1 MVRAFFV
8 MEKVVRKLGTEKIKD
23 FNENFDMIIDKYRQ
37 IANAGGYNGNLT
49 FKKENGKMVIFV
61 EL

>member
-1 MVRAFFV
+1 
-8 MEKVVRKLGTEKIKD
+8 MEKLVRKLGTEKIKD

-49 FKKENGKMVIFV
+49 FKKEHGKMVIFV